1 MIVSFNSDTE
11 ELRATSR
18 DMQTYIDSCKKE
30 RAAYTEHNN
39 LHLKDIVNITVD
51 SDIITPHKKKMG
63 ERKISRSIVIFLSS
77 KRRKI
82 KV

>member
-30 RAAYTEHNN
+30 GEAYLEQNTA
-39 LHLKDIVNITVD
+39 
-51 SDIITPHKKKMG
+51 
-63 ERKISRSIVIFLSS
+63 F
-77 KRRKI
+77 
-82 KV
+82 